1 MPLRALFV
9 LVILASAGGLR
20 AGERAISAGE
30 SDVLTS
36 MVATAASQDARV
48 DVLTVADLQKAMA
61 VAADRQLVDCRATE
75 ACLAEVAAAMDAAA
89 VLHGTIGTL
98 GEQTVLSLALFD
110 TNTARAVGR
119 ATATGRNLEALTGQ
133 IDDVVAR
140 LLQRLPPVADGRKL
154 RVLVMNLDVAGAG
167 PESRVPDAAVV
178 VDDDVA
184 TGEPSPWG
192 RWQAWA
198 GVGAVG
204 VGAILG
210 VVAVLAYGQAAK
222 QDQAADAEAVA
233 RTAQERYRDRD
244 AWVGVLIAGGIGSTL
259 GLAGGVSLV
268 GSAFVE

>member
-1 MPLRALFV
+1 MFV
-9 LVILASAGGLR
+9 RVLLVVVAVAAAGGVRAEGRAIR
-20 AGERAISAGE
+20 AGEG
-30 SDVLTS
+30 DVLTS
-36 MVATAASQDARV
+36 MVATAASQDVRV

-61 VAADRQLVDCRATE
+61 LAADRQVLDCRATE

-167 PESRVPDAAVV
+167 PESRVPDAAVTG
-178 VDDDVA
+178 DDGVA
-184 TGEPSPWG
+184 TDEPSPWG

-204 VGAILG
+204 VGALLG
-210 VVAVLAYGQAAK
+210 VVAVLAYGQAAE
-222 QDQAADAEAVA
+222 QDQAADAEPIAQ
-233 RTAQERYRDRD
+233 TAQDRYRDRD
-244 AWVGVLIAGGIGSTL
+244 AWVGVLVAGGIGSTL
-259 GLAGGVSLV
+259 GLAGGVGLV